1 MPMVRMKSVTQT
13 FSITQKLLQLI
24 LLAFPRDKVMAPSLL
39 SVTQTF
45 SVSYI
50 WLIPIY
56 FHVMEIKMLTQ
67 RGIV

>member
-1 MPMVRMKSVTQT
+1 MPMVCMKSVTQT

-39 SVTQTF
+39 N
-45 SVSYI
+45 I
-50 WLIPIY
+50 WLIPIS
-56 FHVMEIKMLTQ
+56 FHVMEIKMLTK